1 METKKL
7 YQLLI
12 VDDES
17 FVRQGLSQYVDWEA
31 LGYTVAGTADGKETA
46 LHFLEENP
54 VDVILTDIRMPDGT
68 GLELLQECRGI

>member
-31 LGYTVAGTADGKETA
+31 LGYSGGG
-46 LHFLEENP
+46 N
-54 VDVILTDIRMPDGT
+54 
-68 GLELLQECRGI
+68 C

>member
-31 LGYTVAGTADGKETA
+31 LGYTVAGTADC
-46 LHFLEENP
+46 
-54 VDVILTDIRMPDGT
+54 ILSIK
-68 GLELLQECRGI
+68 I